1 MKVARHSGGRT
12 VACESPMVSS
22 SPFFTGF
29 LRMFSCS
36 TARRAILI
44 FVALILSGSLV
55 QVSSAA
61 DLPAVRTLS
70 GSGISGVR
78 DGDASTARFD
88 NPTGIVYD
96 AAGNLIVADTAA
108 QRIRKVD
115 RLGHVTTIAGGGE
128 SILFGTGSAGAYK
141 DGDTAQAR
149 FNQPS
154 AVAVDRR
161 GDIFVADTANHC
173 IRKISHGRVT
183 TVAGSPTVA
192 GAADGPIASASFTR
206 PRGIA
211 VDHSGTIYV
220 ADPPNGLREI
230 SPDGTV
236 TTLKQRFLDAA
247 WSVSIYEGRDGAR
260 LLASTPRQIAVYSL
274 PDFKFIAEIETEQLY
289 SLFPPREGAEFLG
302 PPSTAAAISANEIVY
317 TDNLLST
324 IHLVQLGTVDQVRV
338 LNRQP
343 LLNAG
348 NRGGGF
354 HDGPGENAQF
364 DQPMGVA
371 VAPSGEIAVADTGNK
386 RIRLLSTFDHRS
398 AAISPAALPDAPDSH
413 QYRVALLGN
422 SYVWTNVPW
431 GKSIAGVIEA
441 KIESDL
447 RFKASGRKIKV
458 FPLRKDGM
466 RFDAEASYAQSVLG
480 TGLFDYVVLFIPTYG
495 QFTLHGDLQVVSDP
509 AYSLRMA
516 DSLKAVNVAVSSGG
530 GHTLAVLHP
539 GAFDMPN
546 EMTYRKFFES
556 VRDPGDV
563 ERHYEEAKAAT
574 KRSGVDTLD
583 LWPQFFAL
591 DSRADNQSL
600 FGAWDHHFTYLGN
613 QIVGES
619 IANRILAEHP
629 WRK

>member
-1 MKVARHSGGRT
+1 M
-12 VACESPMVSS
+12 
-22 SPFFTGF
+22 F
-29 LRMFSCS
+29 LASAS
-36 TARRAILI
+36 ARRALLT
-44 FVALILSGSLV
+44 FVAFVLCGSLA
-55 QVSSAA
+55 QVAAAA

-78 DGDASTARFD
+78 DGDAVTARFT
-88 NPTGIVYD
+88 NPTGITYD
-96 AAGNLIVADTAA
+96 ASGDLIVADTAA

-115 RLGHVTTIAGGGE
+115 RFGHVSTIAGGGE
-128 SILFGTGSAGAYK
+128 SILFGMGTEGAYK
-141 DGDTAQAR
+141 DGDAAQAR

-154 AVAVDRR
+154 AVAVDRN
-161 GDIFVADTANHC
+161 GDVFVADKANHC

-183 TVAGSPTVA
+183 TVAGSPATA
-192 GAADGPIASASFTR
+192 GAADGPIATASFTS

-211 VDHSGTIYV
+211 VDRSGNIYV

-230 SPDGTV
+230 SSGGTV

-247 WSVSIYEGRDGAR
+247 WSVSVYEGRDGAR

-274 PDFKFIAEIETEQLY
+274 PDLKFIAEIETEQLY

-302 PPSTAAAISANEIVY
+302 PPSAAAAISTKEIVY
-317 TDNLLST
+317 SDNLLST
-324 IHLVQLGTVDQVRV
+324 IHLVQLGIVDQVRV
-338 LNRQP
+338 LNQQP

-354 HDGPGENAQF
+354 RDGPGEVAQF
-364 DQPMGVA
+364 NQPMGVA
-371 VAPSGEIAVADTGNK
+371 VAPNGEIAVADTGNK
-386 RIRLLSTFDHRS
+386 RIRLLGTFDHRS
-398 AAISPAALPDAPDSH
+398 AAISSASLPEAPDGH
-413 QYRVALLGN
+413 AYRVALLGN

-441 KIESDL
+441 KIESDPQ
-447 RFKASGRKIKV
+447 FKASGRGITI

-480 TGLFDYVVLFIPTYG
+480 SGLFDYVVLFIPTYG
-495 QFTLHGDLQVVSDP
+495 QFTLRGDLQVVSDP
-509 AYSLRMA
+509 AYAHRMA
-516 DSLKAVNVAVSSGG
+516 DSLKTVNAAISSTG
-530 GHTLAVLHP
+530 GHALAVLHP

-546 EMTYRKFFES
+546 EMTYRKFFEN

-563 ERHYEEAKAAT
+563 ERHYEEAKAAV
-574 KRSGVDTLD
+574 KRSGVDMLD

-613 QIVGES
+613 RIVGES

-629 WRK
+629 WKK